1 MKHLKS
7 FTQFINESAE
17 PSYQELTP
25 EQIEA
30 IDNLS
35 SDIEAEA
42 GSRFDFTVTD
52 NGHIR
57 FESNQ
62 NVHDWMDLRVHGNNI
77 RMYLR
82 QIVILKPV
90 FLQLEDM
97 ETTDIDRLVNLGL
110 VDNIDD
116 YLKIGDHYLKGFF
129 VDSSTEYW
137 SKDVSFE
144 DTNETTDYWFSIK
157 YLGTTHI
164 KDLAEDLVSQIGD
177 WMSEVAITEFGLQD
191 KLDCQFPEYEEDEEG
206 DTEYED
212 DEEETEE
219 D

>member
-1 MKHLKS
+1 MKYLKP
-7 FTQFINESAE
+7 FNQFINESAE

-42 GSRFDFTVTD
+42 GSRFDFTVTS

-62 NVHDWMDLRVHGNNI
+62 NVHDWMDLRVHGDNI
-77 RMYLR
+77 RMYLS

-110 VDNIDD
+110 VDDIDD

-129 VDSSTEYW
+129 ADGLTNYW
-137 SKDVSFE
+137 SKDVSFK
-144 DTNETTDYWFSIK
+144 DINETADYWFSIK
-157 YLGTTHI
+157 DLGTTNI
-164 KDLAEDLVSQIGD
+164 EDLAQDLVSQVED
-177 WMSEVAITEFGLQD
+177 WMNQDAIAEFGLQA
-191 KLDCQFPEYEEDEEG
+191 KLDKEFPEYEEDEED